1 MGIFPNYY
9 SLGRTAIFFIFYFI
23 LKLCLYPAAFLYM
36 KLEDE
41 GAQIH
46 FIKTYIFHFNGKQHL
61 HPIASF
67 QWKATQ

>member
-9 SLGRTAIFFIFYFI
+9 SLGCTAIFYFLFFK
-23 LKLCLYPAAFLYM
+23 LKLSLYPAAFLYM

-46 FIKTYIFHFNGKQHL
+46 FIKINIFHFNGKQHL